1 MKLFDVYN
9 VNNYVYNDYDRGSY
23 IVELIFKDILIY
35 SK

>member
-1 MKLFDVYN
+1 MKLCVYN